1 MRGSRGYHLKNFG
14 LIFVLLLLTSCSG
27 QTENSDATIHRAKLD
42 EFEGNLLSL
51 ITQHDLVYDLKIKN
65 HDIRAVMTTIDYY
78 KNGQFVQQLSQLR
91 APLLEEEIKKD
102 LKLVIFNQSINETQ
116 ESWTSSFMAGSNNA
130 SVTIKNDISGREKR
144 NFSSVSG
151 GRDKATLTIDKS
163 KVIATIAYSNKN
175 ELYIID
181 EIDSEEDIKEATK
194 YEHVYIISV
203 ELKNEQ

>member
-1 MRGSRGYHLKNFG
+1 MRGSRGYYLKNFG

-27 QTENSDATIHRAKLD
+27 QTENSDATIQRAKLD

-51 ITQHDLVYDLKIKN
+51 ITQNDLVYDLKIKN
-65 HDIRAVMTTIDYY
+65 HDIKAVMITIDYY
-78 KNGQFVQQLSQLR
+78 QNGQFVQQLSQLR

-102 LKLVIFNQSINETQ
+102 LKLVIFNQSINETE

-130 SVTIKNDISGREKR
+130 SVTFKNDITGREKM
-144 NFSSVSG
+144 NFASASG
-151 GRDKATLTIDKS
+151 GRDKATLTVDKS

-181 EIDSEEDIKEATK
+181 EIDSEEDLKKATK